1 MFAIG
6 ERQPPSTFSSDMPSP
21 PVPSSPVTPG
31 TQKPLYL
38 CPTQMMYRNCCCTAS
53 CTFAVSVSSRSLH
66 PCNPFSSSHIFSTR
80 TYLRISSA
88 SGRHQLPS
96 VVLELLTKLFTT
108 TDETRKPRIPVLQNM
123 GTSVRG
129 GLQDTESG
137 GLFEHLTRKYLVE
150 SGERNRTAVCK
161 LAQALDPWAMMARGS
176 MFILKPASNRAPS
189 SDPASEMI
197 QQTCPTSTS
206 PGPLVHLS

>member
-38 CPTQMMYRNCCCTAS
+38 CPTQMMYREYLSACYIRDLMIFMAGNCCCTAS

-96 VVLELLTKLFTT
+96 VVLELLTKVGTRALFVKEYILICANESTSSSSSLPQM
-108 TDETRKPRIPVLQNM
+108 KHANLAYLFCRIWVLLYAEGFKIQNLEDYL
-123 GTSVRG
+123 SIS
-129 GLQDTESG
+129 QESI
-137 GLFEHLTRKYLVE
+137 LLSL
-150 SGERNRTAVCK
+150 
-161 LAQALDPWAMMARGS
+161 ARGIELP
-176 MFILKPASNRAPS
+176 FAR
-189 SDPASEMI
+189 
-197 QQTCPTSTS
+197 
-206 PGPLVHLS
+206 